1 MFFALRDFILREISS
16 SFYLDLIVGSKIDD
30 YIKYIDPDNHIYK
43 LNGGNIDLSFTDTS
57 VKFNL
62 EEIDISYTLPKQKNY
77 DEYKIK
83 SIVNGFLEFSGSP
96 SDASNGIYTKVS
108 TDLSISPT
116 FDGILQDKFEFNQNV
131 EGKIELTKNSKSITF
146 NKVYTS
152 ILNGGITWGMDITR
166 SRRNNYFIEIKK
178 ENKLIAEL
186 NMNSSSGYTLKL
198 DKDFLKE
205 NKLDRSISKYINDAN
220 VKFNRDAIT
229 SDYQKFLDKKI
240 KVGYLFNEVNLSAL
254 INNIINVDSTKKA
267 LTNALDFFD
276 RPLMEVASNQLIDI
290 SYLGNSAPT
299 NILLSSQIIQE
310 NLSIGTTIANLITI
324 DPDPS
329 DTHTY
334 TLSSVNE
341 SNDNSLF
348 SINNNKLIIE
358 EGPDY
363 ETKKTYKIQVETKD
377 QNNNIFTKSLS
388 LFVRDNKLE
397 IQGTENNDILID
409 NIGSDFVDGGKGKDK
424 FIIDGN
430 FSSYKFSRAIDRITI
445 IDDRGES
452 FSGTNILRNIE
463 EITFLDQTVEVS
475 KVDVIKTYSGKFRDY
490 KFYKKGDNSYQIKT
504 NSGYDDITGF
514 PLIRFSGELST
525 SAFREI
531 SAISDIKGTFDQVT
545 GLNTDSGKIF
555 RLYNAAFKRLPDRS
569 GLNYWI
575 NEYSSGRSNISNI
588 ASAFVTSNE
597 FNQLYGENISN
608 SIFINTLYK
617 NVLSRDADASGLSYW
632 LGQLNSGAET
642 RYEALLGFAESAEN
656 KALFTEMT
664 GFG

>member
-377 QNNNIFTKSLS
+377 QNNNTFTKSLS